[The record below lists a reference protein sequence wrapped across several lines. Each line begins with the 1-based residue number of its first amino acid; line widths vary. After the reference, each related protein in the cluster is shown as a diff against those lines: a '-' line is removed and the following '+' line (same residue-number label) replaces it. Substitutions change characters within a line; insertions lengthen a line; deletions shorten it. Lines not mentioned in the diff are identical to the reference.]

1 MRMRTVRTR
10 LPAMESRATESR
22 SIRLFRHRLQPLR
35 PSNGRFRPRQALF
48 RWDLR
53 LPLVEMQPS
62 HQPQSA
68 DLSLLELALG
78 YTFVRP
84 DLVVQALTH
93 RSQAYEL
100 AMETTGKPDE
110 GGQRADNERLEFLGD
125 AVLGVVVAEALFQA
139 HPDWQEGEL
148 TRMRA
153 QLVSRRHMAEVAL
166 AIGLGEHLRLG
177 KGEERSGGRKKVAI
191 LANAMEAVIAAMY
204 LDAEL
209 DGRAGALEP
218 VRRFA
223 RRHILGAVADDLARE
238 LRSGAALGDH
248 KSALQEH
255 LQATHAGVPV
265 YLVESESGPDH
276 RKRFQV
282 EVRLRTADG
291 RMGVSLASGLG
302 STKKKAEQEAAKRA
316 LALLA
321 GRAAAELVEEPA
333 EV

>member
-1 MRMRTVRTR
+1 M
-10 LPAMESRATESR
+10 
-22 SIRLFRHRLQPLR
+22 Q
-35 PSNGRFRPRQALF
+35 QAL
-48 RWDLR
+48 LT
-53 LPLVEMQPS
+53 
-62 HQPQSA
+62 QSA
-68 DLSLLELALG
+68 DLAPLELALG
-78 YTFVRP
+78 HTFVRP
-84 DLVVQALTH
+84 ELLIHALTH

-100 AMETTGKPDE
+100 AMDMTGKPDE
-110 GGQRADNERLEFLGD
+110 GERADNERLEFLGD
-125 AVLGVVVAEALFQA
+125 AVLGLVVAEALFQS

-148 TRMRA
+148 TRIRA

-166 AIGLGEHLRLG
+166 AIGLGQHLRLG
-177 KGEERSGGRKKVAI
+177 RGEERSGGRKKAAI

-204 LDAEL
+204 LDAGAIARPDLGL
-209 DGRAGALEP
+209 DFGTKSGPHSKIAGGLGA

-223 RRHILGAVADDLARE
+223 EKHILGSAADDLARE

-255 LQATHAGVPV
+255 LQATHSGVPV

-282 EVRLRTADG
+282 EVRLRSADG
-291 RMGVSLASGLG
+291 EVGDALAGGTG
-302 STKKKAEQEAAKRA
+302 STKKKAEQEAARRA

-321 GRAAAELVEEPA
+321 EQVVGSDQSGDRSKGRNEELS

>member
-1 MRMRTVRTR
+1 
-10 LPAMESRATESR
+10 
-22 SIRLFRHRLQPLR
+22 
-35 PSNGRFRPRQALF
+35 
-48 RWDLR
+48 
-53 LPLVEMQPS
+53 MQPS
-62 HQPQSA
+62 LMTQSA
-68 DLSLLELALG
+68 DLSRLELTLG
-78 YTFVRP
+78 HTFVRP
-84 DLVVQALTH
+84 ELLVHALTH

-110 GGQRADNERLEFLGD
+110 GGQRGDNERLEFLGD

-209 DGRAGALEP
+209 DGRTGGALEP

-223 RRHILGAVADDLARE
+223 RRHILGAVAEDLARE

-291 RMGVSLASGLG
+291 RMGVSLASGMG

-321 GRAAAELVEEPA
+321 GRATAAEPVEEPA